1 MRSIVKFRQV
11 PICDDEK
18 ETEGYEVYIEG
29 RLYCCHQDF
38 FYTVW
43 NFHSAKG
50 GRGVISLNNAVIIH
64 GENDEKKD
72 ASLLG

>member
-29 RLYCCHQDF
+29 RLYCCHQVF
-38 FYTVW
+38 FYMVW
-43 NFHSAKG
+43 KG
-50 GRGVISLNNAVIIH
+50 WARGYF
-64 GENDEKKD
+64 
-72 ASLLG
+72 LLKTMLL

>member
-1 MRSIVKFRQV
+1 MKKKLKDMKFILKEDYIVVIKF
-11 PICDDEK
+11 
-18 ETEGYEVYIEG
+18 
-29 RLYCCHQDF
+29 F
-38 FYTVW
+38 FTRCG
-43 NFHSAKG
+43 KG